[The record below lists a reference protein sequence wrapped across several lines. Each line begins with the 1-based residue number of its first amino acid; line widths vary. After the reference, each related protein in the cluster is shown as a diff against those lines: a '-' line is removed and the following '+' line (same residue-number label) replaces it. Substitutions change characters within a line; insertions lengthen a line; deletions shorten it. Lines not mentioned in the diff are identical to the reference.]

1 MISSTNPSERQP
13 RTFATLPRRVSG
25 PHAGSFRKTEL
36 TTNHYEVKLS
46 AIERIVVF
54 RVKFTPA
61 IPFDNRDQR
70 TKLLDQI
77 SPALRKF
84 ISNPVICGFTIY
96 SLREPQTPEETFTAG
111 SHTINIKKVKTLDLT
126 SNQSLLLTFL
136 NNGLRNNMVR
146 LGYAEIGRSGKY
158 FNTKQSAR
166 KELDNLY
173 IYSGFKANFVH
184 LQKGYFLRVD
194 SAKKV
199 VRS

>member
-1 MISSTNPSERQP
+1 MLTSTNSSIPQSRSI
-13 RTFATLPRRVSG
+13 AVLPPRVSG
-25 PHAGSFRKTEL
+25 PYTGTFRKTEL

-46 AIERIVVF
+46 PIRTIVVF

-61 IPFDNRDQR
+61 IPFDNRDLR
-70 TKLLDQI
+70 TRLLDQI
-77 SPALRKF
+77 SQGLRKF
-84 ISNPVICGFTIY
+84 IDNPVLCGFTIY
-96 SLREPQTPEETFTAG
+96 SIKEPQTIEENFDAG
-111 SHTINIKKVKTLDLT
+111 NYKINVKKVKTLDLA

-136 NNGLRNNMVR
+136 NNGLRNNMVK
-146 LGYAEIGRSGKY
+146 LGYAEIGRSGRY
-158 FNTKQSAR
+158 FNTR
-166 KELDNLY
+166 KETRRELDNLY